1 MTNGIIDLTIETT
14 DNCRYCL
21 MCRHVCPVG
30 HVTRLETLTP
40 HGWGLLI
47 ASERRGLVTWNA
59 SSVDKLFS
67 CADCGACRAHCVTDQ
82 PLPNAIAAARSEV
95 VDLDLAP
102 AAVYA
107 VNKALIRW
115 ENPYQHVAP
124 QPVYKTGAVALFVG
138 DEAPYLWQTAL
149 PAALKLL
156 AAAGV
161 TPVLIGS
168 GRNNGYL
175 ATSLGFPFTGQTL
188 AQATLDDLAASGARQ
203 LLVLSPG
210 DFYTFQTLY
219 EERMDLTW
227 PQHVELKEVSVYLAE
242 RLVAGALAFRRLED
256 VPPFA
261 YVDPAHSVRVT
272 TRYDAPRELLAAVMP
287 TSGVE
292 LFWRRERTHPAGSTS
307 LKFANPQMAD
317 HLTYARL
324 DDAVQVGARLL
335 ITEDPGTLSAL
346 STHSSR
352 FGISVRGL
360 YELLAEQLAEDA

>member
-1 MTNGIIDLTIETT
+1 MLPINRFRTQ
-14 DNCRYCL
+14 
-21 MCRHVCPVG
+21 
-30 HVTRLETLTP
+30 
-40 HGWGLLI
+40 LLPP
-47 ASERRGLVTWNA
+47 
-59 SSVDKLFS
+59 
-67 CADCGACRAHCVTDQ
+67 RA
-82 PLPNAIAAARSEV
+82 EV
-95 VDLDLAP
+95 VDRDLAP

-115 ENPYQHVAP
+115 ENPYQQTAP

-188 AQATLDDLAASGARQ
+188 AQATLDDLAATGARQ

-219 EERMDLTW
+219 EERMGLAW
-227 PQHVELKEVSVYLAE
+227 PRHVQLKEVSVYLAE
-242 RLVAGALAFRRLED
+242 RLVAGALAFRRLEGA
-256 VPPFA
+256 PPYA

-272 TRYDAPRELLAAVMP
+272 TRYDAPRQLLAAVMSTP
-287 TSGVE
+287 GVSSF
-292 LFWRRERTHPAGSTS
+292 LGPSARASAGSTS
-307 LKFANPQMAD
+307 LKFANPELAR

-324 DDAVQVGARLL
+324 GDAAQSGAQAADLRRSRHARRARRPLGPIRRSSPRSLRTPLADHL
-335 ITEDPGTLSAL
+335 ISD
-346 STHSSR
+346 H
-352 FGISVRGL
+352 
-360 YELLAEQLAEDA
+360 